1 MISYILLEK
10 NNFDVYLDSF
20 REMKVSFSESE
31 TKFIENL
38 IVSNQ
43 SSIPNFEADKTLVKN
58 KGFFSL
64 NKKDG
69 YCFLNLKNDSNI
81 GDISIRKIKDI
92 NLFND
97 GFYLLE
103 CNWHIYAVSAELEHI
118 VEFIK
123 FCREF
128 YK

>member
-1 MISYILLEK
+1 MISYIVLEK
-10 NNFDVYLDSF
+10 NNFDVYLGSF
-20 REMKVSFSESE
+20 REMKVSFSEPE
-31 TKFIENL
+31 TKFMENL

-43 SSIPNFEADKTLVKN
+43 SSIPNFESDKTLVKN

-64 NKKDG
+64 NKEDG

-81 GDISIRKIKDI
+81 RDISIRKIKDI

-103 CNWHIYAVSAELEHI
+103 CNWKQYAVSAELEHI